1 MINTQIFSSSCVGD
15 RQVDKIQGGFAS
27 VMAEHGGPRAPG
39 PSWRVQGRLL
49 GRDDSGKFE
58 E

>member
-15 RQVDKIQGGFAS
+15 RQVDRIQVGSAS
-27 VMAEHGGPRAPG
+27 MIAEHGGPRAPG
-39 PSWRVQGRLL
+39 PSWRVQGRFL
-49 GRDDSGKFE
+49 GRGDSGKLE